1 MLLDSA
7 CGLAGSV
14 AVHDLAPAKP
24 QAEFSARRLVFG
36 VGQLVR
42 GQADHDGEECRDMHV
57 RAIFDDK
64 GKIMVIATHNCDN
77 GDGWEREGE
86 SDFFFHEFSEKRA
99 YPLGFNIVFYLM
111 TH

>member
-1 MLLDSA
+1 MVHNPSLRAEMNS
-7 CGLAGSV
+7 GS
-14 AVHDLAPAKP
+14 
-24 QAEFSARRLVFG
+24 
-36 VGQLVR
+36 
-42 GQADHDGEECRDMHV
+42 
-57 RAIFDDK
+57 RAQEAK